1 MNEPKPFASLTA
13 GLLAR
18 KGSAK
23 PAMRPSFAHA
33 AASAEDLGWND
44 MGHSHPPAERVR
56 RPLATQPATAL
67 PAPEPNIVA
76 QQHAKIAE
84 TFSAPAANPAPA
96 KKAESAAAIA
106 PRKEKTAFTLRLDH
120 ERHLRLRLACAVTGR
135 SAQQLVIEAVDQLLA
150 SLPEISTLAEQVP
163 PGLSRRN

>member
-23 PAMRPSFAHA
+23 PAMRPSFGHA
-33 AASAEDLGWND
+33 PAPTDDLGWND
-44 MGHSHPPAERVR
+44 MGHASSQLERPR
-56 RPLATQPATAL
+56 RPLVSQPAPAVQ
-67 PAPEPNIVA
+67 APEPNIVA

-84 TFSAPAANPAPA
+84 TFSAPIDKPAPV
-96 KKAESAAAIA
+96 KKAETAAVIA
-106 PRKEKTAFTLRLDH
+106 PRKHRTAFTLRLDH
-120 ERHLRLRLACAVTGR
+120 ERHLKLRLACAVTGR
-135 SAQQLVIEAVDQLLA
+135 SAQQLVMEAVEQLLA

-163 PGLSRRN
+163 PGLAKRN